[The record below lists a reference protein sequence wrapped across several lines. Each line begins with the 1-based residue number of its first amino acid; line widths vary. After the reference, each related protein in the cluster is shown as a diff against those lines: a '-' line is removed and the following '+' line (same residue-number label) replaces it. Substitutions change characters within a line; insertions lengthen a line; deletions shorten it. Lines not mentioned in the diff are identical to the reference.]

1 VRFLI
6 DECLSPAL
14 VDEAREAGFEAY
26 HLVHIGGASWA
37 DWRIAAYAVA
47 RDSVLVTNN
56 RTDFQALYAQQEM
69 HPGLVIIVPSVGR
82 EQQIRLFQIALN
94 RLTDLSDLINKVLE
108 VHLEPSRERL
118 ELYDF
123 PLSPG

>member
-14 VDEAREAGFEAY
+14 VDAAREAGFEAD
-26 HLVHIGGASWA
+26 HLVHIGGASWP
-37 DWRIAAYAVA
+37 DWRIAAHAVA
-47 RDSVLVTNN
+47 QDRILVTNN
-56 RTDFQALYAQQEM
+56 RTDFQALYARQEV

-82 EQQIRLFQIALN
+82 ERQIRLFQVALN
-94 RLTDLSDLINKVLE
+94 RLADLSDLINKVLE
-108 VHLEPSRERL
+108 VHLEPSGDRL

-123 PLSPG
+123 PPSPA